1 MKKSLLV
8 FAGLALGV
16 SVPAVAQN
24 VPLGFGD
31 YVEITSVS
39 IDDGHEVDY
48 ANFLATKWKA
58 QEEFAKSQ
66 GWITGYEIL
75 ANPWKRTGE
84 PDLYLVVRYPTLPD
98 AKEMAKRDQI
108 MHDHVKMDD
117 TQMDA
122 DSATRAKYRHVTGS
136 ELLQVLTIK

>member
-8 FAGLALGV
+8 FACLALGV
-16 SVPAVAQN
+16 SAPAVAQN

-108 MHDHVKMDD
+108 MRDHVKMDD

-122 DSATRAKYRHVTGS
+122 DSASRAKYRHVTGS

>member
-1 MKKSLLV
+1 MKKSLFV
-8 FAGLALGV
+8 FACLALGV
-16 SVPAVAQN
+16 SAPAVAQN

-84 PDLYLVVRYPTLPD
+84 ADLYLVVRYPTLPD

-136 ELLQVLTIK
+136 ELLQVMTIK